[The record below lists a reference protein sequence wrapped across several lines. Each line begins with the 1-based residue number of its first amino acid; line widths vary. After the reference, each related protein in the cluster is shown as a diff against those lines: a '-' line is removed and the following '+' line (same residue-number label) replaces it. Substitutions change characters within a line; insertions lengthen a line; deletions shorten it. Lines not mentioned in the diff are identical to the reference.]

1 MLVSFLYKRTMTPA
15 WFRFDKRIVHV
26 TGCSLMTWLWS
37 GHERFECPD
46 SLLLYTRGRK
56 TGEERSAVLPYYPVD
71 GKLIVVGSRGGAPK
85 NPAWAD
91 NLRADPR
98 VRIRLNRKERDA
110 TARIL
115 EGEERARAW
124 EVITRQAH
132 TYLKYQAKTDRQ
144 IPLVVLE

>member
-1 MLVSFLYKRTMTPA
+1 
-15 WFRFDKRIVHV
+15 
-26 TGCSLMTWLWS
+26 
-37 GHERFECPD
+37 
-46 SLLLYTRGRK
+46 
-56 TGEERSAVLPYYPVD
+56 
-71 GKLIVVGSRGGAPK
+71 
-85 NPAWAD
+85 
-91 NLRADPR
+91 